1 MGSIFQ
7 KAIVNWFYF
16 WKIKAQLIRIKWFM
30 VSLETS
36 SLAPLTFSNEITFF
50 FWFAFV
56 FFSQVEVPA
65 VSAGNGSFLTMP
77 LNTHPASSTSLT
89 NQHMSFSLLAADVLE
104 RSFIISGMYSR
115 ATGVHLYMG

>member
-1 MGSIFQ
+1 M
-7 KAIVNWFYF
+7 
-16 WKIKAQLIRIKWFM
+16 
-30 VSLETS
+30 
-36 SLAPLTFSNEITFF
+36 
-50 FWFAFV
+50 
-56 FFSQVEVPA
+56 
-65 VSAGNGSFLTMP
+65 SAGNGSFLTMP